1 MAGKSCT
8 ITLREEDA
16 AMPLALQE
24 LLKFVEN
31 LGYTVTAQ
39 APSKKASVV
48 DELLGAFADA
58 LPQDKTRTEYLK
70 ELRESGYGRY

>member
-1 MAGKSCT
+1 MAGQSCT
-8 ITLREEDA
+8 ITRREEDA

-31 LGYTVTAQ
+31 FGYTVTAQ
-39 APSKKASVV
+39 APSKKASVI

-58 LPQDKTRTEYLK
+58 LPQDKTSTEYLK